1 MTVHSRRLQGLGGW
15 DLEGHVA
22 RQESETW
29 TRPLDLDGIR
39 RGLMEGWE
47 ASRAVKASSRRRI
60 HARGMAVLF
69 ILSRQSN
76 EIGDIAE
83 RERESHSSRFGR
95 KRARFHVVLSHQL
108 YDAADQENIT
118 TYSPYI

>member
-83 RERESHSSRFGR
+83 R
-95 KRARFHVVLSHQL
+95 ARVAFISFWPKTRTLPRG
-108 YDAADQENIT
+108 A
-118 TYSPYI
+118 